1 MGEIRQ
7 ILKKKKILFVFKGYT
22 CRFKSEAFTSIALR
36 PCYGD
41 EYSTQPYVIEFVS
54 KVTRFF
60 RVFLFPLTIKLT
72 ATIQLKYLLK
82 V

>member
-1 MGEIRQ
+1 MGEIRH
-7 ILKKKKILFVFKGYT
+7 ILKNFFFFFFFKGYT

-60 RVFLFPLTIKLT
+60 RVIKIFPRAQSVYSYFI
-72 ATIQLKYLLK
+72 
-82 V
+82 